1 MAAETTG
8 YRIRVGAREHQV
20 EVVGGG
26 EGEPLRVRVD
36 GHEFEVATAGVHTSR
51 VAATSGEDH
60 RQHEIA
66 LAGPNGR
73 AREASLGGVRV
84 KLEVQTEREARLAAA
99 LGKSANAHA
108 SGELLAPMPGRVVK
122 VAVAVGD
129 TVERGGPVM
138 IVEAMKMENELQ
150 APVAGVVRSI
160 AVQAGDTVDANQV
173 LCVIEPLPAA

>member
-138 IVEAMKMENELQ
+138 IVEAMKMENELKSPKAGTVLEVVAKEGQ
-150 APVAGVVRSI
+150 AVENGAKLLVV
-160 AVQAGDTVDANQV
+160 
-173 LCVIEPLPAA
+173 E